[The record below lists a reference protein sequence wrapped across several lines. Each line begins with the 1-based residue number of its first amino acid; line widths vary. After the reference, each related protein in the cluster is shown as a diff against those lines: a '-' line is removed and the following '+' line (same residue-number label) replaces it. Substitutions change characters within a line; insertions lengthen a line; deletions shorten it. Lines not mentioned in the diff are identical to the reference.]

1 MPFIDLETG
10 IRMHYRDDGHGKAIL
25 FVAGFSATVDTWNY
39 QVLDLHDRFRTISV
53 DLRGH
58 GDSDKPCSSYTYDEM
73 CEDVRAFLRARDVRD
88 VTFVCWSMGAGVGLN
103 YVSAFH
109 DEPRVASWCWPVRP
123 RRDSPGPRRNPT
135 A

>member
-25 FVAGFSATVDTWNY
+25 FVAGFGATVDTWNY

-58 GDSDKPCSSYTYDEM
+58 GDSDKPCSSYT
-73 CEDVRAFLRARDVRD
+73 
-88 VTFVCWSMGAGVGLN
+88 
-103 YVSAFH
+103 H
-109 DEPRVASWCWPVRP
+109 DECAGTCARSCGRAMCGTSRSSAGPWARVWA
-123 RRDSPGPRRNPT
+123 
-135 A
+135 